1 MTGASILEVRRLS
14 TSFKVRRG
22 GRNVEVHAV
31 RDVSFTLARGEVL
44 GIVGESGCGKTTLG
58 RSIIRLAKPSGGEVM
73 FDGES
78 VYGAR
83 SGSLRAIRLKMRMV
97 FQDPFASLNPRR
109 AVGDSVAETGDIHG
123 LFATREERGR
133 RVAEVLDAVGLGA
146 SYAMRYPHELSGGQ
160 RQRVGIARAILPTP
174 DLVVADEPVS
184 ALDVSVQAQVLN
196 LLADLRETLS
206 LSMIFISHDLGV
218 VGQISDRVGV
228 MYMGRL
234 VELAPARALLTE
246 PLHPYTRTLISAMPK
261 LYPSSRVKAG
271 IELGEPPSQ
280 FEQRSGCPYVK
291 RCPLAQAIC
300 SQVDPALT
308 VRAGER
314 MVACHAV

>member
-1 MTGASILEVRRLS
+1 M
-14 TSFKVRRG
+14 
-22 GRNVEVHAV
+22 

-83 SGSLRAIRLKMRMV
+83 SGALRAIRLKMRMV

-123 LFATREERGR
+123 LFASRDERHR

-146 SYAMRYPHELSGGQ
+146 SYATRYPHELSGGQ

-234 VELAPARALLTE
+234 VELAPARALLAE
-246 PLHPYTRTLISAMPK
+246 PLHPYTRTLIAAMPK
-261 LYPSSRVKAG
+261 LYPSSRIKPG

-280 FEQRSGCPYVK
+280 FEQRPGCPHIK
-291 RCPLAQAIC
+291 RCPLAREIC

>member
-1 MTGASILEVRRLS
+1 VA
-14 TSFKVRRG
+14 
-22 GRNVEVHAV
+22 
-31 RDVSFTLARGEVL
+31 
-44 GIVGESGCGKTTLG
+44 
-58 RSIIRLAKPSGGEVM
+58 
-73 FDGES
+73 
-78 VYGAR
+78 
-83 SGSLRAIRLKMRMV
+83 LRAMRLKMRMV

-109 AVGDSVAETGDIHG
+109 PVGDSIAETGDIHG
-123 LFATREERGR
+123 LFANRDERRR
-133 RVAEVLDAVGLGA
+133 RVAEVLEAVGLGA
-146 SYAMRYPHELSGGQ
+146 SYATRYPHELSGGQ

-234 VELAPARALLTE
+234 VELAPARELLAE
-246 PLHPYTRTLISAMPK
+246 PLHPYTRTLIAAMPK
-261 LYPSSRVKAG
+261 LYPPSRIKPG

-280 FEQRSGCPYVK
+280 FDQPPGCPYVK
-291 RCPLAQAIC
+291 RCPLAQEIC
-300 SQVDPALT
+300 SRVDPTLNA
-308 VRAGER
+308 RAGER